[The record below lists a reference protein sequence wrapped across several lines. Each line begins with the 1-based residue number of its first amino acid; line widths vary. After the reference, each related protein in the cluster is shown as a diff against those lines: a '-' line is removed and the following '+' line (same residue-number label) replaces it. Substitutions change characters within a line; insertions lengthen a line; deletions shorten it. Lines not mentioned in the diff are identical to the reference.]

1 MVHLYAANIGSL
13 PDPKEHPEI
22 LEGLWEERKE
32 KALRMKLESGRKQCA
47 GAGLLLKAVLEN
59 HSISM
64 DTLRYG
70 DNGKP
75 QVDGICFNLSHS
87 EDWVICAVS
96 DKAVGCDIEKIS
108 EEKTKVAK
116 RFFAV
121 SENEHLSGFEGDV
134 GTSEFFRI
142 WTMKE
147 SYLKMTGEGISFPL
161 NRIEFKLG
169 EPIGVYRDGEKC
181 DCHVR
186 EYEILGYKV
195 SVCAEEDEFAEK
207 IEIQG
212 EL

>member
-1 MVHLYAANIGSL
+1 M
-13 PDPKEHPEI
+13 
-22 LEGLWEERKE
+22 
-32 KALRMKLESGRKQCA
+32 
-47 GAGLLLKAVLEN
+47 
-59 HSISM
+59 
-64 DTLRYG
+64 
-70 DNGKP
+70 
-75 QVDGICFNLSHS
+75 
-87 EDWVICAVS
+87 
-96 DKAVGCDIEKIS
+96 
-108 EEKTKVAK
+108 
-116 RFFAV
+116 
-121 SENEHLSGFEGDV
+121 GFEGDV
-134 GTSEFFRI
+134 RTSEFFRL

-186 EYEILGYKV
+186 EYEIPGYKV